1 MQAPVPWIKA
11 IQERPL
17 FLKEAMTET
26 GNLPRYPFR
35 FQNRQGDLQFA
46 VARSGAIYIHAE
58 YPDDDDDDD
67 EDDTDESEMQDPEVF
82 AYRTKIALDK
92 ARIKAL
98 VGHGYRCIVGDG
110 LWSFSE
116 TRRHHE
122 HYLWPTSSPIT
133 LSHDA
138 QWKTVA
144 DNVVKAYETRI
155 CPCKRRLCGYGRT
168 CYMCVLETAGGP
180 PQVVKKQP
188 ELIGEMAIELM
199 DEGGDWKCESEGAA
213 VCGVCYRRKTHQMMF
228 AECGHL
234 ACGECC
240 RSIGAKHC
248 PHCRCSVTA
257 LQKVMFSA

>member
-1 MQAPVPWIKA
+1 VVLTLSVSVQPLWIKA

-26 GNLPRYPFR
+26 ANLPRYPFR

-46 VARSGAIYIHAE
+46 VTRSGAIYVHAE
-58 YPDDDDDDD
+58 PPDDDD
-67 EDDTDESEMQDPEVF
+67 EDDDYEESDMECPEVV
-82 AYRTKIALDK
+82 AHRTQVALDK

-98 VGHGYRCIVGDG
+98 VGHGYRCTNGER

-116 TRRHHE
+116 NLYE
-122 HYLWPTSSPIT
+122 HYLWLESSPH
-133 LSHDA
+133 HDA
-138 QWKTVA
+138 QWEKLA
-144 DNVVKAYETRI
+144 INVVKAYEIRI
-155 CPCKRRLCGYGRT
+155 CPCHRRLCDFGST
-168 CYMCVLETAGGP
+168 CYMCKLETAGGRA
-180 PQVVKKQP
+180 VKKRP
-188 ELIGEMAIELM
+188 ELIGEMAVEIM

-213 VCGVCYRRKTHQMMF
+213 VCGVCYLRKTHQMMF

-240 RSIGAKHC
+240 RSISSKNC
-248 PHCRCSVTA
+248 PHCRGSVTA